1 MGRDDKDCKV
11 SVLTSSQSYFSELVD
26 SALEKR
32 KLTTSPYVSK
42 YLVGLLEANLVTENM
57 TLNSTLAEALLSAYQ
72 ADKPVRIERLKR
84 VADTSLYV
92 SGFFGDSL
100 RRKIIDIDYY
110 ADIGGAAYANLAQ
123 EVGTDIR
130 SQVYL
135 EFSKRFLEYVDL
147 LTFISQNSLIQSNQ
161 DLLRLYERY
170 VITGSEL
177 AKEQLI
183 ERGLLVNDSIKK
195 SSNQ

>member
-123 EVGTDIR
+123 EVGADIR